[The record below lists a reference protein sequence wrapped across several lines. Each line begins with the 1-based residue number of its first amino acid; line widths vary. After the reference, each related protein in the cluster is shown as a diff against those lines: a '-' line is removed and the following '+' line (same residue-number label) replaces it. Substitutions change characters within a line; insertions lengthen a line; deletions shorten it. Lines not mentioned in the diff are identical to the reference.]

1 LPLATSMMR
10 SRSSTPTYPCATGDR
25 TLEQPQWRELQGS
38 NSRPTPLWVSLA
50 RQPAIVHEQT
60 RASARPE
67 RSGCGP
73 PTAGRHQPDRPP
85 LRASGALGDACAQG
99 RFAAPRTKSPRRV
112 SRPRARGP
120 RFFLDLGRF
129 RRWRLRPDAA
139 PAARPRPNARGGHPP
154 RRPSADACPDMGM
167 DALDPAS
174 AAPSDCMRRPRRW
187 EAPDGGAQSRATDI
201 MCEAAAACTARR
213 NRPRPIERFA
223 AAPPF

>member
-1 LPLATSMMR
+1 MVLDVWEGLAEWTGLEPATPGVTGRYSNQLNYHSRLADLPLATSMMR

-120 RFFLDLGRF
+120 RFFSRLGEIS
-129 RRWRLRPDAA
+129 PVA
-139 PAARPRPNARGGHPP
+139 PAPGRGT
-154 RRPSADACPDMGM
+154 
-167 DALDPAS
+167 
-174 AAPSDCMRRPRRW
+174 
-187 EAPDGGAQSRATDI
+187 GGAPAPERARWSPTATTISRCMPGYGNGCA
-201 MCEAAAACTARR
+201 
-213 NRPRPIERFA
+213 
-223 AAPPF
+223 